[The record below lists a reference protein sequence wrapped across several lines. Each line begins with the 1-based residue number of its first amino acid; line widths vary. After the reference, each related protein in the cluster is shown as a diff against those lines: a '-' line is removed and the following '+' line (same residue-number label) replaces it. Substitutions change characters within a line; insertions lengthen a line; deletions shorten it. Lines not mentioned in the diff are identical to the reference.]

1 MLGSSIFLA
10 RAAKQGS
17 GGKGGEPLLTAGAL
31 WCAIALT
38 VTGCATPPVVKRDY
52 LDATAWRGSA
62 LTVVGRQNVV
72 DAAAGAAPQTVT
84 LIDVNQRAEV
94 AGDVERRARVLDRRV
109 ANVQESC
116 TATAL
121 RPSLSPSGLD
131 RYRSASRP
139 ILLANCRR
147 SKWWSSPITDGEHAR
162 PVRAC

>member
-17 GGKGGEPLLTAGAL
+17 GGKGGEPLLTTGAL
-31 WCAIALT
+31 CCAIALT

-109 ANVQESC
+109 ANVQRELHRNGIAPVAIAEWPGPVPGGVQ
-116 TATAL
+116 TY
-121 RPSLSPSGLD
+121 PP
-131 RYRSASRP
+131 
-139 ILLANCRR
+139 
-147 SKWWSSPITDGEHAR
+147 GELQTKQMVVIAHY
-162 PVRAC
+162 